1 MHVNMSTRISIE
13 SFLNK
18 GGDLMNW
25 KDIIISSVKWALSV
39 SIMIFSGIMALY
51 GTLSITEGV
60 FRGIISYIVL
70 GLLLLIAGLTTVCF
84 MDILSER
91 RIDSSMDDENKDIEA

>member
-1 MHVNMSTRISIE
+1 
-13 SFLNK
+13 
-18 GGDLMNW
+18 MNW
-25 KDIIISSVKWALSV
+25 KDMIVSSFKWALSV
-39 SIMIFSGIMALY
+39 SIMIFSGIMVMY
-51 GTLSITEGV
+51 GALSITEGV
-60 FRGIISYIVL
+60 FKGIISYIVL

>member
-1 MHVNMSTRISIE
+1 
-13 SFLNK
+13 
-18 GGDLMNW
+18 MNW

-51 GTLSITEGV
+51 GILIITEGV
-60 FRGIISYIVL
+60 FKSIISYIVL
-70 GLLLLIAGLTTVCF
+70 GLILLIVGLTTVCF

>member
-1 MHVNMSTRISIE
+1 
-13 SFLNK
+13 
-18 GGDLMNW
+18 MNW

-51 GTLSITEGV
+51 GILIITEGV
-60 FRGIISYIVL
+60 FKGIISYIVL
-70 GLLLLIAGLTTVCF
+70 GLILLIVGLTTVCF

>member
-1 MHVNMSTRISIE
+1 MRINMNTVISIE

-18 GGDLMNW
+18 GGGLMNW
-25 KDIIISSVKWALSV
+25 KDMIVSSFKWALSV

-60 FRGIISYIVL
+60 FRGIISDIVL
-70 GLLLLIAGLTTVCF
+70 GLIILIVGLTTVCF
-84 MDILSER
+84 MDTLSEHH
-91 RIDSSMDDENKDIEA
+91 IDSNVDDKDKDIEA

>member
-1 MHVNMSTRISIE
+1 
-13 SFLNK
+13 
-18 GGDLMNW
+18 MNW

-51 GTLSITEGV
+51 GVLIITEGV
-60 FRGIISYIVL
+60 FKSIISYIVL
-70 GLLLLIAGLTTVCF
+70 GLILLIVGLTTVCF

-91 RIDSSMDDENKDIEA
+91 RIDSNVDDKDKDIEA